1 VRVVASRFK
10 KVASRNKG
18 IISYSRRPVEALDY
32 MISYFLLP
40 SDNIL
45 SLSMPTFCR
54 DDGLRMSRQNTK
66 AMQSTVVDA
75 KLRQSDSQKK
85 TGRWS

>member
-1 VRVVASRFK
+1 M
-10 KVASRNKG
+10 
-18 IISYSRRPVEALDY
+18 ILHSRRPVKALDY
-32 MISYFLLP
+32 MTSYFLLP

-66 AMQSTVVDA
+66 AMQSTVVNA
-75 KLRQSDSQKK
+75 KLQQSDSQQK
-85 TGRWS
+85 TVRWS